1 MGEFFKTNKFKI
13 ILAILAV
20 LLGMMLYSASGDGVK
35 NIPKN
40 LLSMVTTP
48 FQKAGSWVSTGVGG
62 FFDDILN
69 YKNTVKE
76 NEVLKE
82 EIAKLNQQLV
92 DYQMIKDENEQLR
105 EMSKLKERFTDFTLS
120 SASVVSRDPADRY
133 CSFIIDSGSL
143 DGVKVNDPVL
153 ANGGL
158 VGIVTDVGPINCRV
172 RTILSPEVKVSVIEL
187 ISKDLGVLEG
197 EISLSEEGLIKLAI
211 LSEETKIK
219 KGDMIVTAGASGIFP
234 KGVPIGHVRE
244 VDREA
249 HGATMYAVVEPL
261 EPIEDIVTVQ
271 VVTAFKGQGSSL
283 VEFLEG
289 KN

>member
-13 ILAILAV
+13 LAAILAV

-40 LLSMVTTP
+40 LLSMVTLP
-48 FQKAGSWVSTGVGG
+48 FQKAGSWISTSVGN

-76 NEVLKE
+76 NEILKE
-82 EIAKLNQQLV
+82 ELAELNRQLV

-105 EMSKLKERFTDFTLS
+105 EMAQLKEKYEDFTLS
-120 SASVVSRDPADRY
+120 SAFVVSRDPADRY
-133 CSFIIDSGSL
+133 SSFIIDSGSL

-153 ANGGL
+153 ANNGL
-158 VGIVTDVGPINCRV
+158 VGIVTDVGPISSRV
-172 RTILSPEVKVSVIEL
+172 KTILSPEVKVSAIEL
-187 ISKDLGVLEG
+187 VSKDLGVLQG
-197 EISLSEEGLIKLAI
+197 EIALSEEGCVKLAI

-219 KGDMIVTAGASGIFP
+219 KHNMIVTAGASGIFP
-234 KGVPIGHVRE
+234 KGVPIGHVKEVKRE
-244 VDREA
+244 N

-261 EPIEDIVTVQ
+261 EPIDEIVTVQ
-271 VVTAFKGQGSSL
+271 VVTSFKGQGSTL
-283 VEFLEG
+283 VDFTEG
-289 KN
+289 QS